1 MTIEDDD
8 INIHFGVEFD
18 SGGLRAEGMAVY
30 LGVAVGT
37 LPNWSLP
44 SGVNMEL
51 VRTKTSMIF
60 TASNKKQSTFEH
72 FAM

>member
-1 MTIEDDD
+1 
-8 INIHFGVEFD
+8 
-18 SGGLRAEGMAVY
+18 MAVY

-37 LPNWSLP
+37 LSNWSLP

-60 TASNKKQSTFEH
+60 NASNKKQLRLGHVLYSVDD
-72 FAM
+72 AVNSSSGS

>member
-18 SGGLRAEGMAVY
+18 SGGLWAEGMAVY

-37 LPNWSLP
+37 L
-44 SGVNMEL
+44 VKL
-51 VRTKTSMIF
+51 VSAVWGKYGTG
-60 TASNKKQSTFEH
+60 ANQNQHDLHCKQ
-72 FAM
+72 